1 MAQLLVRGL
10 EDAVVAELRKRAA
23 RNGHSVEA
31 EHRAILRA
39 ALAPGGGPVSLKE
52 QLAAMPP
59 VGQDGDFARL
69 RPKPRR
75 ARR

>member
-1 MAQLLVRGL
+1 MAQLLVRSL
-10 EDAVVAELRKRAA
+10 EDAVVTELKKRAT

-39 ALAPGGGPVSLKE
+39 ALVAGGEAASLK
-52 QLAAMPP
+52 QHLTAMPP
-59 VGQDGDFARL
+59 VGKDDHFARL

-75 ARR
+75 GRE

>member
-1 MAQLLVRGL
+1 MSFFSMAQLLVRGL
-10 EDAVVAELRKRAA
+10 EDAVVAELRK
-23 RNGHSVEA
+23 
-31 EHRAILRA
+31 RA

-75 ARR
+75 GRR